1 MINSSI
7 DNKKIIV
14 SFIFLIF
21 IIITFQNITN
31 NFSNDTFKSDKNES
45 CELKTIDVVFIYE
58 KTNIEYF
65 AKYDYISI
73 FPEINNISCL
83 GKVIKI
89 IKFI

>member
-1 MINSSI
+1 M
-7 DNKKIIV
+7 
-14 SFIFLIF
+14 
-21 IIITFQNITN
+21 
-31 NFSNDTFKSDKNES
+31 
-45 CELKTIDVVFIYE
+45 

-89 IKFI
+89 ENSSAGLVKIYTYINDLLKNFIIVVLPLFLIIILKLSIQTKN